1 MAKAAP
7 HARPVVAEAVTR
19 AARWSIIVRVDSIR
33 EKSVVDGGS
42 VMVVLV
48 RLRCWCIR
56 RGSKCLAKKT
66 RLPLNIL
73 QITYLESMC
82 INR

>member
-48 RLRCWCIR
+48 RV
-56 RGSKCLAKKT
+56 
-66 RLPLNIL
+66 
-73 QITYLESMC
+73 LEAGQVH
-82 INR
+82 